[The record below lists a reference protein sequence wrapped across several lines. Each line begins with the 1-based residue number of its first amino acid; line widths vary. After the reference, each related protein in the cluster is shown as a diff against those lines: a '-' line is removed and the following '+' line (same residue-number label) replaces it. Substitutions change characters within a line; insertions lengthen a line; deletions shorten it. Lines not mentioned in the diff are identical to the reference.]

1 MTYNIKQETTKITL
15 EMSEVEF
22 NVMLDITSTLDMLLE
37 GDFNIKELLTLLIEK
52 TFRYDD
58 KTILTLTKNEKAAPG
73 PHDC

>member
-58 KTILTLTKNEKAAPG
+58 KTILTLTKNEKAAPD